1 MRNTKKVKVGNMLF
15 GDGNIYIQS
24 MLNTRSDDVEGSVA
38 QALALEKAGCEV
50 VRAAIPDEEALA
62 LIPAIK
68 EKVSIPSN
76 EAIKLE
82 NEPNKERRRE
92 NGNKTAKIKM
102 QP

>member
-68 EKVSIPSN
+68 EKKSKNQRMNTVF
-76 EAIKLE
+76 
-82 NEPNKERRRE
+82 RRG
-92 NGNKTAKIKM
+92 NGEYGGFNG
-102 QP
+102 